1 MKHHGPKLNRDWIGL
16 RVKLTRRV
24 ENMLGTIA
32 EGTAGTVTSYANG
45 RLQIRFEA
53 DPCEHCRC
61 ALAIAAMGREDF
73 TILTPPEEWKNTQG
87 KGRPRH
93 RRW

>member
-16 RVKLTRRV
+16 RVKLKRRAK
-24 ENMLGTIA
+24 NMLGTIV
-32 EGTAGTVTSYANG
+32 EGTCGTVTVYSGG
-45 RLQIRFEA
+45 RGIRFEA
-53 DPCEHCRC
+53 DLCKHCGC
-61 ALAIAAMGREDF
+61 ALAVAGMHRSDF

-87 KGRPRH
+87 KGRPRR